1 MKNLIIGILISFS
14 SFAFGQE
21 MDCQKFK
28 NGKFIIPNSEYGDS
42 YLVRKGN
49 IQTET
54 AEKSDFKATFTV
66 KWIDDCTYTL
76 QLKKMI
82 NNPDEIPFDKNTI
95 ITVTI
100 LEVRKNSYIQRSTSN
115 NFDAI
120 FEGEIFINE

>member
-14 SFAFGQE
+14 TFAFGQE
-21 MDCQKFK
+21 MDCQRFRD
-28 NGKFIIPNSEYGDS
+28 GKFIIPSSEYGDS
-42 YLVRKGN
+42 FLVRKGN
-49 IQTET
+49 VQTET
-54 AEKSDFKATFTV
+54 AANSKFKATFTV

-76 QLKKMI
+76 QLKKLI
-82 NNPDEIPFDKNTI
+82 NNPDEIFFDKSTI

-115 NFDAI
+115 NFDTI